1 MELEFAGE
9 IIHWR
14 GPSPFHF
21 VPVPEDESELIRDVA
36 KLVTYGWGVIPVR
49 ARIGVTAYTTS
60 LFPKQ
65 GGYLVPVKDA
75 VRRAESLA
83 VGDEV
88 VVRRPRGEIVYSIE
102 AIDYDEREMR

>member
-1 MELEFAGE
+1 MHPSMELEFAGE

-88 VVRRPRGEIVYSIE
+88 VVRLT
-102 AIDYDEREMR
+102 IDMSKV